1 MDKNIKRKREKKGNF
16 VTRGASSIKNWFS
29 NSIKEARETTLKL
42 FIALLFCVISGIG
55 AYFLVT
61 PAKEIRVANT
71 QMIQEINKINDF
83 ALASEERTAQQAKA
97 QEAITM
103 YTTVRDTYQ
112 NDDNGIIK
120 AYSQVENDFLKG
132 LIAFVMA
139 IPFMSIV
146 VLILKD
152 IKKFIFAVINLAIVI
167 PMTFIVKVIATIVG
181 ELVAIISE
189 KKAAKKEA
197 KHSNSPRKI
206 QVEYVEG

>member
-1 MDKNIKRKREKKGNF
+1 MDKRNKKENKRGNIL
-16 VTRGASSIKNWFS
+16 TRTGSSIKNWFS
-29 NSIKEARETTLKL
+29 NNIADAKETTLKL

-83 ALASEERTAQQAKA
+83 ALDSEERTAQQAKV

-112 NDDNGIIK
+112 NDSNGIIK
-120 AYSQVENDFLKG
+120 AYAQVENDFLKG

-139 IPFMSIV
+139 IPFISIV
-146 VLILKD
+146 VLLFKD
-152 IKKFIFAVINLAIVI
+152 VKKFVLAVIYLAIVI

-189 KKAAKKEA
+189 KKAAKKQA
-197 KHSNSPRKI
+197 KHSQSPRKI
-206 QVEYVEG
+206 EVEYVEG

>member
-1 MDKNIKRKREKKGNF
+1 MDKRNKKENKRGNIL
-16 VTRGASSIKNWFS
+16 TRTGSSIKNWFS
-29 NSIKEARETTLKL
+29 NNIADAKETTLKL

-83 ALASEERTAQQAKA
+83 ALDSEERTAQQAKA

-112 NDDNGIIK
+112 NDSNGIIK
-120 AYSQVENDFLKG
+120 AYAQVENDFLKG

-139 IPFMSIV
+139 IPFISIV
-146 VLILKD
+146 VLLFKD
-152 IKKFIFAVINLAIVI
+152 VKKFVLAVIYLAIVI

-189 KKAAKKEA
+189 KQA
-197 KHSNSPRKI
+197 KHSQSPRKI
-206 QVEYVEG
+206 EVEYVEG

>member
-1 MDKNIKRKREKKGNF
+1 MDKMNKKIKKDNF
-16 VTRGASSIKNWFS
+16 VKRGTRSIKNWFS
-29 NSIKEARETTLKL
+29 NNIADAKETTLKL

-83 ALASEERTAQQAKA
+83 ALESEERTAQQAKA

-103 YTTVRDTYQ
+103 YTTVRDTYKG
-112 NDDNGIIK
+112 DDNAIIK
-120 AYSQVENDFLKG
+120 AYANVENDFIKG

-146 VLILKD
+146 VLLFKD
-152 IKKFIFAVINLAIVI
+152 IKKFIFAVINLLIVI

-189 KKAAKKEA
+189 KKAAKKQA

-206 QVEYVEG
+206 EVEYVEG

>member
-1 MDKNIKRKREKKGNF
+1 M
-16 VTRGASSIKNWFS
+16 
-29 NSIKEARETTLKL
+29 
-42 FIALLFCVISGIG
+42 FIALLFCTISGIG

-61 PAKEIRVANT
+61 PAQEIRVANT
-71 QMIQEINKINDF
+71 QMITEINKINEF
-83 ALASEERTAQQAKA
+83 AKDSEERKAQEAKA
-97 QEAITM
+97 SEAITM

-120 AYSQVENDFLKG
+120 AYAQIENDFLKG

-139 IPFMSIV
+139 IPFISIA
-146 VLILKD
+146 VLIFKD

-181 ELVAIISE
+181 ELVSIISE

-197 KHSNSPRKI
+197 KHSH

>member
-1 MDKNIKRKREKKGNF
+1 MDKRIKKENKRGNIL
-16 VTRGASSIKNWFS
+16 TRTGSSIKNWFS
-29 NSIKEARETTLKL
+29 NNIADAKETTLKL

-83 ALASEERTAQQAKA
+83 ALDSEERTAQQAKA

-112 NDDNGIIK
+112 NDSNGIIK
-120 AYSQVENDFLKG
+120 AYAQVENDFLKG

-139 IPFMSIV
+139 IPFISIV
-146 VLILKD
+146 VLLFKD
-152 IKKFIFAVINLAIVI
+152 VKKFVFAVINLAIVI

-181 ELVAIISE
+181 EIVAIISE
-189 KKAAKKEA
+189 KKAAKKQA
-197 KHSNSPRKI
+197 KHSQNPRKI
-206 QVEYVEG
+206 EVEYVEG

>member
-1 MDKNIKRKREKKGNF
+1 MDKRIKKENKRGNIL
-16 VTRGASSIKNWFS
+16 TRTGSSIKNWFS
-29 NSIKEARETTLKL
+29 NNIADAKETTLKL

-83 ALASEERTAQQAKA
+83 ALDSEERTAQQAKV

-112 NDDNGIIK
+112 NDSNGIIK
-120 AYSQVENDFLKG
+120 AYAQVENDFLKG

-139 IPFMSIV
+139 IPFISIV
-146 VLILKD
+146 VLLFKD
-152 IKKFIFAVINLAIVI
+152 VKKFVLAVIYLAIVI

-189 KKAAKKEA
+189 KKAAKKQA
-197 KHSNSPRKI
+197 KHSQSPRKI
-206 QVEYVEG
+206 EVEYVEG

>member
-1 MDKNIKRKREKKGNF
+1 MDKMNKKNNKKGNII
-16 VTRGASSIKNWFS
+16 TRGANRLANWFS
-29 NSIKEARETTLKL
+29 NNIADAKETTLKL

-71 QMIQEINKINDF
+71 QMFQEINKINDF
-83 ALASEERTAQQAKA
+83 ALDSEERAAQQAKA

-103 YTTVRDTYQ
+103 YTTVRDTYKG
-112 NDDNGIIK
+112 DDNAIIK
-120 AYSQVENDFLKG
+120 AYANVENDFIKG

-139 IPFMSIV
+139 IPFISIV
-146 VLILKD
+146 VLLFKD
-152 IKKFIFAVINLAIVI
+152 VKKFVFAVISLAIVI

-189 KKAAKKEA
+189 KKAAKKQA
-197 KHSNSPRKI
+197 KHSQNSRKI
-206 QVEYVEG
+206 EVEYVEG

>member
-1 MDKNIKRKREKKGNF
+1 MDKRNKKENKRGNIL
-16 VTRGASSIKNWFS
+16 TRTGSSIKNWFS
-29 NSIKEARETTLKL
+29 NNIADAKETTLKL

-83 ALASEERTAQQAKA
+83 ALDSEERTAQQAKA

-112 NDDNGIIK
+112 NDSNGIIK
-120 AYSQVENDFLKG
+120 AYAQVENDFLKG

-139 IPFMSIV
+139 IPFISIV
-146 VLILKD
+146 VLLFKD
-152 IKKFIFAVINLAIVI
+152 VKKFVLAVIYLAIVI

-189 KKAAKKEA
+189 KKAAKKQA
-197 KHSNSPRKI
+197 KHSQSPRKI
-206 QVEYVEG
+206 EVEYVEG

>member
-1 MDKNIKRKREKKGNF
+1 MDKKIKRNKKGNIL
-16 VTRGASSIKNWFS
+16 TRTGSSIKNWFS
-29 NSIKEARETTLKL
+29 NNIADAKETTLKL
-42 FIALLFCVISGIG
+42 FIAILFCVISGIG

-83 ALASEERTAQQAKA
+83 AKESEERKAQEAKA

-120 AYSQVENDFLKG
+120 AYAQIENDFLKG

-139 IPFMSIV
+139 IPFISIA
-146 VLILKD
+146 VLIFKD

-181 ELVAIISE
+181 ELVSIISE

-197 KHSNSPRKI
+197 KHSH

>member
-1 MDKNIKRKREKKGNF
+1 MDKRNKKENKRGNIL
-16 VTRGASSIKNWFS
+16 TRTGSSIKNWFS
-29 NSIKEARETTLKL
+29 NNIADAKETTLKL

-83 ALASEERTAQQAKA
+83 ALDSEERTAQQAKV

-112 NDDNGIIK
+112 NDSNGIIK
-120 AYSQVENDFLKG
+120 AYAQVENDFLKG

-139 IPFMSIV
+139 IPFISIV
-146 VLILKD
+146 VLLFKD
-152 IKKFIFAVINLAIVI
+152 VKKFMFAVINLLIVI
-167 PMTFIVKVIATIVG
+167 PMTAVIKVI
-181 ELVAIISE
+181 VAIVSEIVAIHKE
-189 KKAAKKEA
+189 KKASKKQIA
-197 KHSNSPRKI
+197 KHSEPRKI
-206 QVEYVEG
+206 AVEYVEG